1 MYGKLSIFKVREVI
15 WKGVIH
21 SQGKCLGRSVS
32 CQYLEGYV
40 YSTHIVKCFPETRY
54 RALQAVFAS
63 PFPVLKFDTIS
74 FCLHKYKL
82 LT

>member
-15 WKGVIH
+15 WKGAIH
-21 SQGKCLGRSVS
+21 SQGMCLGRSVS

-40 YSTHIVKCFPETRY
+40 HSTHKRFTETRY